1 MKKASTRTETKGL
14 QEALSKGIFFYLYY
28 VLFVGTC
35 FDTMKILGLMFLI
48 TVSVQ
53 LQCDRRQIKA
63 TIGEELT
70 MACSYDQ
77 MYRYNKK
84 YWCRG
89 SSRRTCDV
97 LSDSDNIVK
106 TESKRFRILHYTSR
120 RLFVEIRA
128 LRLEDTGVYWVGIEK
143 PYADIMV
150 SVDMEV
156 TEVPVSKP
164 DLWPL
169 VPLAHTCWGRPVTV
183 RCSCT
188 RGSSVGYAWYQH
200 SQRQNTPLL
209 SLAESDLRLDCA
221 NVEGDSHFYCR
232 ANNTLSSQ
240 TSSSLSVEVL
250 VVAAVNCSYVIH
262 IQDYPMYQCALPTPT
277 PPVTDGPQ
285 STQMT
290 RSEVMHQ
297 TVNINGT
304 DQPIDSSTWMGFS
317 LWYTVLRW
325 TLLAVLMACLCVT
338 RIVHMK

>member
-1 MKKASTRTETKGL
+1 
-14 QEALSKGIFFYLYY
+14 
-28 VLFVGTC
+28 
-35 FDTMKILGLMFLI
+35 MKILGLMFFI

-106 TESKRFRILHYTSR
+106 TESKRFRILHYKSR

-156 TEVPVSKP
+156 TQVPVSKP

-169 VPLAHTCWGRPVTV
+169 VPLGDLRAHTCWGRPVTV

-232 ANNTLSSQ
+232 ANNTISSQ

-250 VVAAVNCSYVIH
+250 VVAVVNCSYVIH
-262 IQDYPMYQCALPTPT
+262 IQDYPRYQCALPTPT

-338 RIVHMK
+338 RIVHLK